1 MRRLPFLAVSLALV
15 LAGCGGTNV
24 KPVSAEDLQSRIAQ
38 SLEQQLGDS
47 PTISCP
53 VGLKA
58 EVGAATTC
66 SITGGKSPLLA
77 TAQVT
82 KVNTVSGEVKIAV
95 SIAPDPAV
103 ASQSPGPLP
112 STSATDEP
120 VTDESA
126 SPTP

>member
-58 EVGAATTC
+58 EVGAVTTC

-112 STSATDEP
+112 SSATDEP